1 MSIKKYGS
9 AILRSKAKP
18 VTGFNGELEQTV
30 EEMKKTMAEANG
42 IGLAATQVGID
53 RAFFIARLGAD
64 GEVAPYVNPT
74 LTPLSDEIETA
85 EEGCLSIPGI
95 WVEVDRYLKVRLRA
109 QNLKGESVELELEGH
124 PARVVQHEI
133 DHLNGV
139 LIIDRIPFSERRRI
153 AGQLEEIQNENS

>member
-9 AILRSKAKP
+9 LILRSKAKP
-18 VTGFNGELEQTV
+18 VTDFNGELEQIFA
-30 EEMKKTMAEANG
+30 EMKLTMVEAKG
-42 IGLAATQVGID
+42 VGLAATQVGID
-53 RAFFIARLGAD
+53 RALFIARLGED

-74 LTPLSDEIETA
+74 LTPLSDEIEKA

-109 QNLKGESVELELEGH
+109 QNLKGETVELDLEGH

-139 LIIDRIPFSERRRI
+139 LIIVRLPRVAASPDSWKR
-153 AGQLEEIQNENS
+153 